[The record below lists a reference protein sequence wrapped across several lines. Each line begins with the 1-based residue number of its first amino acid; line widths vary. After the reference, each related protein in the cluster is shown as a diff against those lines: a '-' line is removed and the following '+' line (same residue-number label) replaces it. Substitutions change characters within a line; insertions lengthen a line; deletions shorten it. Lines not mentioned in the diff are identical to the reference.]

1 MKKIIKFALS
11 VIITTFGMH
20 PLYANKDYEE
30 LDSII
35 AIVEKDVI
43 TKKELQIALS
53 ELNLNS
59 KIKNKTNEKEQLSK
73 IALDQLIERKIISQ
87 YAATRPKIV

>member
-11 VIITTFGMH
+11 VIITTFAMH

-43 TKKELQIALS
+43 TKKVIANRS
-53 ELNLNS
+53 TFFCNTCQN
-59 KIKNKTNEKEQLSK
+59 
-73 IALDQLIERKIISQ
+73 
-87 YAATRPKIV
+87 